1 LDLLPFPMIYNSY
14 IVLHYFTLYSAFLKV
29 CINKDA
35 EFISVSWI
43 VFQDSTSKEMELL
56 KEQVSDLRE
65 RLKLSSVQHSEE
77 VDQLQVKLDGYSRS
91 MLAQADA
98 HKAEVCQS
106 PSQIFMLGFL

>member
-1 LDLLPFPMIYNSY
+1 MFFYTIMKLFIILL
-14 IVLHYFTLYSAFLKV
+14 VQV
-29 CINKDA
+29 NKSRTH
-35 EFISVSWI
+35 SVSVSLI
-43 VFQDSTSKEMELL
+43 VFQHSTSKEMELL

-98 HKAEVCQS
+98 HKAEVWGS
-106 PSQIFMLGFL
+106 RSQIFIGAFV